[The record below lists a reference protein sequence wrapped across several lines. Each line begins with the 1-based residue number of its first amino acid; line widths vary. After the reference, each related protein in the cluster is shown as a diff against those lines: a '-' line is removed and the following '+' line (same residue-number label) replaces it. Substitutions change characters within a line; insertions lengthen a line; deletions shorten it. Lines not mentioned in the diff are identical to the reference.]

1 MKNKYFHQKSEN
13 RATDKSYGAKCT
25 EFDNKSNGISP
36 GPRKNQKQIEN
47 YILTPDIPPQ
57 RLLCYS
63 KWLSKGS
70 HTLHAL
76 R

>member
-25 EFDNKSNGISP
+25 EFDNKSNGISH
-36 GPRKNQKQIEN
+36 GPPKNQKKIEI

-57 RLLCYS
+57 RLLC
-63 KWLSKGS
+63 
-70 HTLHAL
+70 
-76 R
+76 